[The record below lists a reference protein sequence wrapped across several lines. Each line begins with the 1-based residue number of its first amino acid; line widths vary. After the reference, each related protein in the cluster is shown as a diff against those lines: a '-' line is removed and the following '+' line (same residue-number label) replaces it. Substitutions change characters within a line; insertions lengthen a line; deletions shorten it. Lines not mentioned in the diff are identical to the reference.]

1 MKFEQFATKLT
12 FELKKELPGFSAQN
26 RMDPIGRKT
35 ANEYLNVNSSPKKS
49 AVMILLYPEIHT
61 LSIQVVLIVRSENE
75 KGNHSGQIS
84 FPGGGFDE
92 MDLDLSATA
101 LRETE
106 EEIGVDR
113 RAIKIIGE
121 LSSLYIPVSNYL
133 VHPFVG
139 ICNHKPVFQ
148 KNILE
153 VDDLLEVEINEF
165 LLVRNKASSD
175 IFLKLMKRTMNVPC
189 YNIRGKIIWGATA
202 MIISEFSEVI
212 RRIKNPT
219 SF

>member
-1 MKFEQFATKLT
+1 MKFDEFAAKLT
-12 FELKKELPGFSAQN
+12 FELKKELPGFSVQN
-26 RMDPIGRKT
+26 RMDPIGRKS
-35 ANEYLNVNSSPKKS
+35 ANEYLNANSSPKKS
-49 AVMILLYPEIHT
+49 AVMILLYPNVNV
-61 LSIQVVLIVRSENE
+61 SDIQIVLIVRSENE

-92 MDLDLSATA
+92 TDLDLSATA

-113 RAIKIIGE
+113 RTIKIIGA
-121 LSSLYIPVSNYL
+121 LSSLYIPVSNYI
-133 VHPFVG
+133 VYPFVG

-153 VDDLLEVEINEF
+153 VDDLLEVEIKE
-165 LLVRNKASSD
+165 LLLEKNKTSSD
-175 IFLKLMKRTMNVPC
+175 IFLKLMNRTMNVPC

-202 MIISEFSEVI
+202 MIISEFTEVI
-212 RRIKNPT
+212 RRIK
-219 SF
+219 